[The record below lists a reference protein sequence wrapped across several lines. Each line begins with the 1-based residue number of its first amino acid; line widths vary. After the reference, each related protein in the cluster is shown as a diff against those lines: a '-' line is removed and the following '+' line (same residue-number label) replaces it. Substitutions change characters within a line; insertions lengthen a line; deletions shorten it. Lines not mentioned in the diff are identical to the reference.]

1 METMRFHKT
10 KIDLFLRTIF
20 LHSSGPIKQIYTHKH
35 MSLGVITPGIQVYP
49 MIFSLMFQVFINI
62 HGFDYPKSNCIA
74 DDIKT
79 FNNVGLII
87 SLS

>member
-20 LHSSGPIKQIYTHKH
+20 LHSSVPIKQIYIHKR
-35 MSLGVITPGIQVYP
+35 MSVGVITPWDT
-49 MIFSLMFQVFINI
+49 SLSNDFLPDVSSFINI